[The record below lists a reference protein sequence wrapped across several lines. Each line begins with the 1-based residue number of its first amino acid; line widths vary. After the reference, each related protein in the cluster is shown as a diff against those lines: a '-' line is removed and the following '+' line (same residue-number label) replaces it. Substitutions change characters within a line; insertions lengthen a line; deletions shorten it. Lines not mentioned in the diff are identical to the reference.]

1 MSGPAKSRASEML
14 SDESRASMGRL
25 GRGSTANFAGAIIAA
40 VATFVVTLLIT
51 RGMAKADAGVFFSST
66 SLFLLAVSIGQLGT
80 PTGLVY
86 FLSRARTQAHP
97 ELLRPFLRA
106 ASRPVYVAA
115 FLSGAALVLLAPQ
128 IAAVTN
134 PGHVDTATTYLRVL
148 GVFIPFASIKT
159 LSLSATRG
167 MGTMRP
173 TVLIEQIGRP
183 LVQVV
188 LVGIVIW
195 LQALELLP
203 YAWALSF
210 VVGAAAAR
218 RLLMKRFDQAGP
230 GVEPARPVT
239 REFWVFTGPRAIANV
254 AQTAMQRFDIVLVG
268 AIVGAGPAAVYTAST
283 RFLVLGQLGN
293 RAISMSAQ
301 PRIAEAIARGV
312 RQDVNDIYRTSTAWL
327 MLATWPIYLWF
338 AFFGAQLMEVFG
350 AGYSSG
356 GSLLVVLAV
365 AMLVATG
372 SGMVDIVLNM
382 AGRTSW
388 NLVNVLVAFCVNL
401 TLDLI
406 LIPRIGI
413 LGAALGWAAAIV
425 SQNVLALVLLGLK
438 EGLHPFGRATVT
450 VAAAALVCFGLVP
463 LVSRLVLGDTWLAVA
478 VAGAS
483 GSVVYA
489 GTLWRFRGLLHL
501 KALVKVRR
509 GRRGAGASDAGD
521 QGE

>member
-1 MSGPAKSRASEML
+1 MTRASKSLANETL
-14 SDESRASMGRL
+14 SAESRASMGRL
-25 GRGSTANFAGAIIAA
+25 ARGSAANFLGAIISA

-86 FLSRARTQAHP
+86 FLSRARTQGHP
-97 ELLRPFLRA
+97 ELLRPYLRA

-115 FLSGAALVLLAPQ
+115 FLSGAVLVLLAPQ
-128 IAAVTN
+128 IAEVTN

-188 LVGIVIW
+188 LVGIVIA
-195 LQALELLP
+195 LQALQLLP

-210 VVGAAAAR
+210 VLGAAAAR
-218 RLLMKRFDQAGP
+218 RFLMGKFEQAGP
-230 GVEPARPVT
+230 GVEPPRQVT
-239 REFWVFTGPRAIANV
+239 REFWSFTGPRAIANV

-312 RQDVNDIYRTSTAWL
+312 RRDVNDIYRTSTAWL
-327 MLATWPIYLWF
+327 MLATWPIYLMF
-338 AFFGAQLMEVFG
+338 AFFGAQLMKVFG
-350 AGYSSG
+350 PGYSGG
-356 GSLLVVLAV
+356 GSLLAVLAV

-388 NLVNVLVAFCVNL
+388 NLVNVLVAFSVNL

-425 SQNVLALVLLGLK
+425 SQNVLALVLLGFK
-438 EGLHPFGRATVT
+438 EGLHPFGRATAT
-450 VAAAALVCFGLVP
+450 VAVAALACFGLVP
-463 LVSRLVLGDTWLAVA
+463 FLSLLVLGDGWAAVL
-478 VAGAS
+478 VAGVL
-483 GSVVYA
+483 GSAVYA
-489 GTLWRFRGLLHL
+489 AILWRFRRRLHL

-509 GRRGAGASDAGD
+509 GRRDGGGAVDE
-521 QGE
+521 GE

>member
-1 MSGPAKSRASEML
+1 
-14 SDESRASMGRL
+14 MGRL
-25 GRGSTANFAGAIIAA
+25 GRGSAANFLGAIISA

-51 RGMAKADAGVFFSST
+51 RGMAQDDAGVFFSST
-66 SLFLLAVSIGQLGT
+66 SLFLLAVAIGQLGT
-80 PTGLVY
+80 PTGLVF
-86 FLSRARTQAHP
+86 FLSRARTQGHP

-115 FLSGAALVLLAPQ
+115 FLSGGVLVLLAPQ
-128 IAAVTN
+128 IAEVTN

-159 LSLSATRG
+159 LNLSATRG

-183 LVQVV
+183 IVQVT
-188 LVGIVIW
+188 LVGIVIA
-195 LQALELLP
+195 LQALQLLP

-218 RLLMKRFDQAGP
+218 RFLMRMFDQAGTGTQP
-230 GVEPARPVT
+230 PRPVT
-239 REFWVFTGPRAIANV
+239 REFWSFTGPRAIANV

-268 AIVGAGPAAVYTAST
+268 AIVGPGPAAVYTAST

-312 RQDVNDIYRTSTAWL
+312 RRDVNDIYRISTAWL
-327 MLATWPIYLWF
+327 MLATWPIYLMF
-338 AFFGAQLMEVFG
+338 AFFGAQLMKVFG
-350 AGYSSG
+350 PGYSG
-356 GSLLVVLAV
+356 GGQLLAVLSV

-388 NLVNVLVAFCVNL
+388 NLMNVLVAFSVNL

-425 SQNVLALVLLGLK
+425 SQNVLALVLLGSK
-438 EGLHPFGRATVT
+438 EGLHPFGRATAT
-450 VAAAALVCFGLVP
+450 
-463 LVSRLVLGDTWLAVA
+463 VA
-478 VAGAS
+478 VAALTCFGVVPFAS
-483 GSVVYA
+483 LLALGDSLEALLLAAVLGSAVYA
-489 GTLWRFRGLLHL
+489 AILWRLRRLLHL

-509 GRRGAGASDAGD
+509 GRRGGGAADEA
-521 QGE
+521 E